1 MDCVECVSSGLLF
14 NQVLSAFF
22 GADAAALLPRC
33 PSLSDFVRL
42 YKQMSS
48 NSPATQTRYIVSL
61 FGISYVV
68 KNVLNN
74 TFGLEFSQNV
84 IRLCDIMSYNVPV
97 DSGQS

>member
-1 MDCVECVSSGLLF
+1 MLNKTLTEVLLCVCVFQLPHASVDCVECVSSGLLF

-68 KNVLNN
+68 
-74 TFGLEFSQNV
+74 
-84 IRLCDIMSYNVPV
+84 
-97 DSGQS
+97 